1 MRPARCPVVIV
12 LLLLTAAA
20 PAAATAVHKCRLVD
34 GRIVYQSAGC
44 APGERTLATW
54 EAIADPPATQAPQPR
69 VASTRGPARARAP
82 ARRRSAAASESR
94 VDSCSA
100 AKERRDA
107 IERRVGLSRT
117 YELLSA
123 LQREVYDACR

>member
-1 MRPARCPVVIV
+1 MRAARCPVVIV
-12 LLLLTAAA
+12 LLLAMAT

-54 EAIADPPATQAPQPR
+54 EAVADPPQAQAPQPR
-69 VASTRGPARARAP
+69 AASTRGPTRARGP
-82 ARRRSAAASESR
+82 ARRRSGAAVAAR
-94 VDSCSA
+94 VDSCAA